1 MNCLE
6 KSVKGDM
13 IKILEVQ
20 ILISKKKSRQEWK
33 RWYHTQHRNL
43 EGIQFSQPYTIIFV
57 VWAWTFEVGHNLSRP
72 EFLSQ
77 YFSL

>member
-13 IKILEVQ
+13 IKILGVQ

-33 RWYHTQHRNL
+33 RWYHTQHKNL
-43 EGIQFSQPYTIIFV
+43 EGIQFSQPYGNHFNISWNPNILKVYVF
-57 VWAWTFEVGHNLSRP
+57 
-72 EFLSQ
+72 FL
-77 YFSL
+77 